1 MNIHTFGQVIPYNP
15 DNLPEQGLVTG
26 PGTERPVGFIDFD
39 LMARLYWSVKS
50 FRVSAIG
57 IPLLNFTFEAFLLGG
72 GVTGTILGSVIGL
85 ATAAQTSPVPLA
97 LTGETELMHIFT
109 KKVRRVRDGVYRN
122 ITQEE
127 SFKPSSK
134 ESSSSSSS
142 SSSGTKAKSALDIDP
157 DINPNYL
164 VSKYFKPKEGIFVS
178 PGGYHS
184 LITNYG
190 GILIN
195 FSDVIYAKRQYWPK
209 VFIFLRNPQSR
220 NIFKSALAIRDPF
233 FSAALQVVNDRTAYR
248 DLTTDV
254 LSTPTVGGV
263 SFLGQ
268 LVPLYGTGNV
278 NIFSIFGAVSIGN
291 RVCDRFYFDGAPDS
305 TRKGYNEDLC
315 KSVYRKE

>member
-1 MNIHTFGQVIPYNP
+1 MNVHTFGQVIPYNS

-26 PGTERPVGFIDFD
+26 PGTERPVGFIDFN

-50 FRVSAIG
+50 FRVGVVG

-72 GVTGTILGSVIGL
+72 GVTGTILGSLFGI
-85 ATAAQTSPVPLA
+85 ATAAETSPIPL
-97 LTGETELMHIFT
+97 LLNGQTELMNIFT
-109 KKVRRVRDGVYRN
+109 KKVRKTRDGVYQN

-127 SFKPSSK
+127 SFSSQ
-134 ESSSSSSS
+134 ESSSSSA
-142 SSSGTKAKSALDIDP
+142 SSGKTKPASALDIDP
-157 DINPNYL
+157 DIDPNYL
-164 VSKYFKPKEGIFVS
+164 ISKYFQPKEGLSVA
-178 PGGYHS
+178 PGAYHS

-195 FSDVIYAKRQYWPK
+195 FSDVIYAKRQFWPK

-220 NIFKSALAIRDPF
+220 NVFKSALAVRDPF

-248 DLTTDV
+248 NLTTE
-254 LSTPTVGGV
+254 LFSTPTIGGV

-278 NIFSIFGAVSIGN
+278 NIFSIFGSVSIGN
-291 RVCDRFYFDGAPDS
+291 RICDRFYFDGAPDS
-305 TRKGYNEDLC
+305 TRENYNEQDC

>member
-1 MNIHTFGQVIPYNP
+1 MNVHTFGQVIPYNP

-26 PGTERPVGFIDFD
+26 PGTERPVGFIDFN

-57 IPLLNFTFEAFLLGG
+57 IPLLDFAFEAFLLGG
-72 GVTGTILGSVIGL
+72 GATGTILGSVIGL
-85 ATAAQTSPVPLA
+85 ATATETAPIPLA
-97 LTGETELMHIFT
+97 LTGNTQLMNIFT
-109 KKVRRVRDGVYRN
+109 KKVRRVRDGVYQN

-127 SFKPSSK
+127 IFSMSSL
-134 ESSSSSSS
+134 SSSSSSS
-142 SSSGTKAKSALDIDP
+142 TSKTKPASALDIDP
-157 DINPNYL
+157 DLDPNYL
-164 VSKYFKPKEGIFVS
+164 ISKYFQPKEGLSVA
-178 PGGYHS
+178 PGAYHS
-184 LITNYG
+184 LVTNYG

-220 NIFKSALAIRDPF
+220 NVFKSALAIRDPF
-233 FSAALQVVNDRTAYR
+233 FSAALQAVNDRTAYR
-248 DLTTDV
+248 DLTTDT

-268 LVPLYGTGNV
+268 LVPLYGVGNL
-278 NIFSIFGAVSIGN
+278 NTFSIFGAVSIG
-291 RVCDRFYFDGAPDS
+291 RRICDRFYFDGVPDS
-305 TRKGYNEDLC
+305 EREGYNEEIC